1 MSSNDSDSDGR
12 PGQNQPADDRSAVPD
27 RRMAQ
32 NSAPDDNLDERLEQ
46 LKSKLETT
54 QRAVDD
60 GKNASKERNT
70 RDARAG
76 IGQAFRLSSEFIAG
90 VVVGAGIG
98 YLVDTFFGT
107 SPWGLI
113 FFLLLGF
120 AAAILN
126 VMRAAGMVAESQMRL
141 KPAHELHKQHENDDS
156 GSAAKK

>member
-1 MSSNDSDSDGR
+1 M
-12 PGQNQPADDRSAVPD
+12 
-27 RRMAQ
+27 
-32 NSAPDDNLDERLEQ
+32 
-46 LKSKLETT
+46 KSELETT

-98 YLVDTFFGT
+98 YLVDTLFGT